1 MHSKNTDQDY
11 RMSFTVNTREI
22 EYTAPDGQ
30 RLIGYFATRVTDQPV
45 AGVIVAPEWWG
56 RNEYTEQRARELAEH
71 GFAALAIDMYGDKK
85 VTTAVPQ
92 ASTWM
97 NQTFEQPET
106 IVDRAQAGLST
117 LAAQPE
123 VNAEKLAAIGFCYG
137 GKVVLD
143 LARSGAQIEAVATF
157 HAVLSPKAP
166 AEKGKIKAEILV
178 LHGELDSMV
187 TLDDVASFRQEMHDA
202 EVDHEVIIF
211 EDAKHGFSNP
221 LADERAKA
229 NNVDLGYNAEA
240 ERQGLEAMYELLDKH
255 LK

>member
-1 MHSKNTDQDY
+1 
-11 RMSFTVNTREI
+11 MSFPITTREI

-30 RLIGYFATRVTDQPV
+30 RLIGYFATPTTDQPV

-71 GFAALAIDMYGDKK
+71 GFAALAIDMYGDKR
-85 VTTAVPQ
+85 VTTEVPQ
-92 ASTWM
+92 ASAWM
-97 NQTFEQPET
+97 NQTFEQADT
-106 IVDRAQAGLST
+106 IVNRAQAGLAT

-123 VNAEKLAAIGFCYG
+123 VNTEKLAAIGFCYG

-143 LARSGAQIEAVATF
+143 LARSGADIKAVVTF
-157 HAVLSPKAP
+157 HAVLAASAP
-166 AEKGKIKAEILV
+166 AEKGKVKAEILV

-187 TLDDVASFRQEMHDA
+187 TLDNVASFRQEMHDA
-202 EVDHEVIIF
+202 DVDHEVVIF

-229 NNVDLGYNAEA
+229 NNVDLGFNAEA

>member
-1 MHSKNTDQDY
+1 
-11 RMSFTVNTREI
+11 MSFPITTREI

-30 RLIGYFATRVTDQPV
+30 RLVGYFAAPAIDMPT

-71 GFAALAIDMYGDKK
+71 GFAALAIDMYGDKR
-85 VTTAVPQ
+85 VTTEVPQ
-92 ASTWM
+92 ASAWM
-97 NQTFEQPET
+97 NQTFEQADT
-106 IVDRAQAGLST
+106 IVNRAQAGLAT

-123 VNAEKLAAIGFCYG
+123 VNTEKLAAIGFCYG

-143 LARSGAQIEAVATF
+143 LARSGADIKAVVTF
-157 HAVLSPKAP
+157 HAVLAASAP
-166 AEKGKIKAEILV
+166 AEKGKVKAEILV

-187 TLDDVASFRQEMHDA
+187 TLDNVASFRQEMHDA
-202 EVDHEVIIF
+202 DVDHEVVIF

>member
-1 MHSKNTDQDY
+1 M
-11 RMSFTVNTREI
+11 
-22 EYTAPDGQ
+22 
-30 RLIGYFATRVTDQPV
+30 
-45 AGVIVAPEWWG
+45 IVAPEWWG
-56 RNEYTEQRARELAEH
+56 RNDYTEQRARELAEH

-85 VTTAVPQ
+85 VTTDVPQ
-92 ASTWM
+92 ASAWM
-97 NQTFEQPET
+97 NQTFEQPDT
-106 IVDRAQAGLST
+106 IVNRAQAGLNA
-117 LAAQPE
+117 LAAQPG

-143 LARSGAQIEAVATF
+143 LVRSGADLKAVATF
-157 HAVLSPKAP
+157 HAVLATGTP
-166 AEKGKIKAEILV
+166 AEKGKVKAEILV
-178 LHGELDSMV
+178 LHGEIDTMV
-187 TLDDVASFRQEMHDA
+187 SLDDVASFRQEMHDA

>member
-1 MHSKNTDQDY
+1 MTISIQ
-11 RMSFTVNTREI
+11 TREI
-22 EYTAPDGQ
+22 QYNAADGQ
-30 RLIGYFATRVTDQPV
+30 RLVGYFAAPSSQTPH
-45 AGVIVAPEWWG
+45 AGIIVAPEWWG

-71 GFAALAIDMYGDKK
+71 GYAALAIDMYGDKN
-85 VTTAVPQ
+85 VTTDAKQ
-92 ASTWM
+92 AYEWM
-97 NQTFEQPET
+97 MQTFADADT
-106 IVDRAQAGLST
+106 IVNRAQAGLDT

-123 VNAEKLAAIGFCYG
+123 VNPTQLAAIGFCYG

-143 LARSGAQIEAVATF
+143 LARSGAPLKAVATF
-157 HAVLSPKAP
+157 HATLAPKAP
-166 AEKGKIKAEILV
+166 AVEGQIQGEILV

-187 TLDDVASFRQEMHDA
+187 TLDDVASFREEMHA
-202 EVDHEVIIF
+202 AKVNHEVIIF

-229 NNVDLGYNAEA
+229 NGVDLAYNPEA

>member
-1 MHSKNTDQDY
+1 M
-11 RMSFTVNTREI
+11 
-22 EYTAPDGQ
+22 
-30 RLIGYFATRVTDQPV
+30 
-45 AGVIVAPEWWG
+45 IVAPEWWG
-56 RNEYTEQRARELAEH
+56 RNDYTEQRARELAEH

-85 VTTAVPQ
+85 VTTDVPQ
-92 ASTWM
+92 ALAWM
-97 NQTFEQPET
+97 NQTFEQPDT
-106 IVDRAQAGLST
+106 IVNRAQAGLNA
-117 LAAQPE
+117 LEAQPE
-123 VNAEKLAAIGFCYG
+123 VNTEKLAAIGFCYG

-143 LARSGAQIEAVATF
+143 LVRSGADLKAVATF
-157 HAVLSPKAP
+157 HAVLATGTP
-166 AEKGKIKAEILV
+166 AEKGKVKAEILV

-211 EDAKHGFSNP
+211 ADAKHGFSNP

>member
-1 MHSKNTDQDY
+1 MALAIK
-11 RMSFTVNTREI
+11 TREI
-22 EYTAPDGQ
+22 EYTAADGSK
-30 RLIGYFATRVTDQPV
+30 LIGYFAAPEAAHAV

-85 VTTAVPQ
+85 VTTTAAQ
-92 ASTWM
+92 ANEWM
-97 NQTFEQPET
+97 MQTFADADT
-106 IVDRAQAGLST
+106 IVTRASAALDT

-123 VNAEKLAAIGFCYG
+123 VNQAKLAAIGFCYG

-143 LARSGAQIEAVATF
+143 LARSGANLQAVATF
-157 HAVLSPKAP
+157 HAILAAREP
-166 AEKGKIKAEILV
+166 AQEGKVQAEILV

-187 TLDDVASFRQEMHDA
+187 TLDDVASFREEMHAAQVEHD
-202 EVDHEVIIF
+202 VIVF

-229 NNVDLGYNAEA
+229 NGVDLGYSPIAE
-240 ERQGLEAMYELLDKH
+240 QQSLDAMYQLLQRR
-255 LK
+255 LA

>member
-1 MHSKNTDQDY
+1 
-11 RMSFTVNTREI
+11 MSFPITTREI

-30 RLIGYFATRVTDQPV
+30 RLVGYFAAAAIDMPT

-85 VTTAVPQ
+85 VTTTSAQ
-92 ASTWM
+92 AYEWM
-97 NQTFEQPET
+97 MQTFEHVDT
-106 IVDRAQAGLST
+106 VVDRAQAGLNT
-117 LAAQPE
+117 LANQPE

-143 LARSGAQIEAVATF
+143 LARSGANLKAVTTF
-157 HAVLSPKAP
+157 HANLSPKAP
-166 AEKGKIKAEILV
+166 AEKGKLKAEILV

-187 TLDDVASFRQEMHDA
+187 TLDDVASFREEMHAA
-202 EVDHEVIIF
+202 EVNHEVIIF

-221 LADERAKA
+221 QADERAKA

>member
-1 MHSKNTDQDY
+1 
-11 RMSFTVNTREI
+11 MSFPITTREI
-22 EYTAPDGQ
+22 EYTAADGQ
-30 RLIGYFATRVTDQPV
+30 RLIGYFAAPEIATPI

-71 GFAALAIDMYGDKK
+71 GYAALAIDMYGEKK

-92 ASTWM
+92 ASEWM
-97 NQTFEQPET
+97 NQTFEHADT
-106 IVDRAQAGLST
+106 IVSRAQAGLAT

-123 VNAEKLAAIGFCYG
+123 VNTEQLAAIGFCYG

-143 LARSGAQIEAVATF
+143 LARSGADVKAVATF

-166 AEKGKIKAEILV
+166 AQKDQVKAEILV

-202 EVDHEVIIF
+202 HVDHEVIIF

-240 ERQGLEAMYELLDKH
+240 ERQGLVAMYELLDKH

>member
-1 MHSKNTDQDY
+1 
-11 RMSFTVNTREI
+11 MSFPITTREI

-30 RLIGYFATRVTDQPV
+30 RLIGYFATPTTDQPV

-71 GFAALAIDMYGDKK
+71 GFAALAIDMYGDKR
-85 VTTAVPQ
+85 VTTEVPQ
-92 ASTWM
+92 ASAWM
-97 NQTFEQPET
+97 NQTFEQADT
-106 IVDRAQAGLST
+106 IVNRAQAGLAT

-123 VNAEKLAAIGFCYG
+123 VNTKKLAAIGFCYG

-143 LARSGAQIEAVATF
+143 LARSGADIKAVVTF
-157 HAVLSPKAP
+157 HAVLAASAP
-166 AEKGKIKAEILV
+166 AEKGKVKAEILV

-187 TLDDVASFRQEMHDA
+187 TLDNVASFRQEMHDA
-202 EVDHEVIIF
+202 DVNHEVVIF

-255 LK
+255 LKY